1 MSRLLLCLLLAA
13 ALPLAFAQQDSSSEE
28 RRAASP
34 SGTVTIAADRMEMT
48 LQHSATLEGNVEV
61 VFLPAG
67 ETLQTLQKQI
77 PGEDQRVV
85 LNADQMEVFFQ
96 EGSSTP
102 RRIQATGR
110 VRIHTADGKS
120 ATGDQGMWEL
130 EDGGNAIILE
140 GKCTILADG
149 RVMTSSRIRYDLKE
163 NRFEAARAVLTLPVD
178 GREEASP
185 LELVKP
191 APQEK

>member
-1 MSRLLLCLLLAA
+1 MSRLLLCLLLLS
-13 ALPLAFAQQDSSSEE
+13 ALPLAIAQQDPAPEE
-28 RRAASP
+28 GRSAGT

-48 LQHSATLEGNVEV
+48 LQHSANLEGNVEV

-77 PGEDQRVV
+77 AGEDQRVV
-85 LNADQMEVFFQ
+85 LNADQMKVFFQ

-120 ATGDQGMWEL
+120 ATGDQGLWEL
-130 EDGGNAIILE
+130 ENGGNAIILE

-163 NRFEAARAVLTLPVD
+163 NRFEAARAVLTLPVES
-178 GREEASP
+178 REDTSP
-185 LELVKP
+185 LDLVKP
-191 APQEK
+191 ATPEK

>member
-1 MSRLLLCLLLAA
+1 MSRLLLCCLLVALLSLAY
-13 ALPLAFAQQDSSSEE
+13 AQQSFPGEE
-28 RRAASP
+28 PRPSSP

-77 PGEDQRVV
+77 SGEDQRVV

-96 EGSSTP
+96 EGTSTP
-102 RRIQATGR
+102 QRIQATGR

-130 EDGGNAIILE
+130 GEGGNAIILE

-163 NRFEAARAVLTLPVD
+163 NRFQAARAVLTLPVENRGD
-178 GREEASP
+178 SSP
-185 LELVKP
+185 LDLVKP